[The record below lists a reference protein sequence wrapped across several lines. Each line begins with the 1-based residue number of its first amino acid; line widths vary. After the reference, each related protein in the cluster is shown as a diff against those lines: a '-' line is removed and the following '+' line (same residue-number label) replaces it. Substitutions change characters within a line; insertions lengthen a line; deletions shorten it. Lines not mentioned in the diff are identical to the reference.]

1 MQKVYER
8 CCGIDVHKQMI
19 AVCFKK
25 GKHSEIRQFG
35 TFTKDLREMTAW
47 LKEHGCQM
55 VAMESTGP
63 YWKPLFNV
71 FELEELPA
79 IVVNAAHMKALPGRK
94 TDVSDAEWIADLLQH
109 GLLKASFVPCRKQ
122 RELRELTRYRKSR
135 MEERAREINRLQ
147 KMLEGA
153 NIKLSGTVTDIT
165 GQTAQKLLKLVT
177 CGKHITVED
186 VSACMTG
193 NLKSSAEELYI
204 SLEGIVTDLQRELIL
219 EVMRVIDEQTQQI
232 ARAEALVQKYMDE
245 EFSRAASAID
255 ELPGIAKISAQQI
268 IAEIGTDMSRFP
280 SADHLCSWAGICP
293 GNNESAGKR
302 RSGKTNKGNKILKST
317 ITQCAMVA
325 VKNKDTFFYAQ
336 YQRLVVRRGK
346 KKAIIAVAHSMLIAI
361 YHVLQGHPY
370 KDLGSGYYNQF
381 NTEKKIYSYLNKLKN
396 LGWEPPSPVVS
407 C

>member
-1 MQKVYER
+1 MQRVYER

-19 AVCFKK
+19 AVCLKK

-71 FELEELPA
+71 FEPEELPA

-109 GLLKASFVPCRKQ
+109 GLLKASFVPHRKQ

-177 CGKHITVED
+177 CGKPITVED
-186 VSACMTG
+186 VSACMVG
-193 NLKSSAEELYI
+193 NLKASAEELYI

-268 IAEIGTDMSRFP
+268 IAEIGTDMSRFL

-317 ITQCAMVA
+317 INA
-325 VKNKDTFFYAQ
+325 VRYGC
-336 YQRLVVRRGK
+336 GK
-346 KKAIIAVAHSMLIAI
+346 KQGHLFLCTISAFGRSAGQEKSYYCSYPFHAHSHLSCVARPS
-361 YHVLQGHPY
+361 VQRFRLRLLQSVQY
-370 KDLGSGYYNQF
+370 RK
-381 NTEKKIYSYLNKLKN
+381 EN
-396 LGWEPPSPVVS
+396 LFLS
-407 C
+407 